1 MISPVFG
8 WCSMGTHGIS
18 RFAHGIAMLDC
29 SDRRSWTAGVWKK
42 TERRNLNGYPLV
54 MTNIAIE
61 NDHRNSRFTHWK
73 WWFSIVM
80 LVYRRVCQLMDGGGL
95 KKNKK
100 SSVLKLTHKGIPVRC
115 RLENTACGW
124 HLKPLTFEVH
134 GQGLKVRCGSWRF
147 SWGREIFVLMKFKGK
162 QPLDCWCLT
171 HVNRIKWVEC
181 FSSPGTKPWI
191 ILVVTSHWIKGS
203 LQATLPSKQQIDDSE
218 CLPYPPVKM
227 VDSALCHVFS
237 QHLWL
242 LFWAHVWLDFRV
254 PFRIVYPDK
263 NDKDLLNRSCIATP
277 NKI

>member
-80 LVYRRVCQLMDGGGL
+80 LVYRRVCRLMDGGGL

-171 HVNRIKWVEC
+171 HVNRIKWVWVLLLPRDQTLDHLGC
-181 FSSPGTKPWI
+181 HFPLNQRITPGNLTI
-191 ILVVTSHWIKGS
+191 
-203 LQATLPSKQQIDDSE
+203 QATNWRLWM
-218 CLPYPPVKM
+218 PPVSSRQDGGFCF
-227 VDSALCHVFS
+227 VSCFFS
-237 QHLWL
+237 TSV
-242 LFWAHVWLDFRV
+242 A
-254 PFRIVYPDK
+254 PF
-263 NDKDLLNRSCIATP
+263 LGTCLAWF
-277 NKI
+277 

>member
-1 MISPVFG
+1 
-8 WCSMGTHGIS
+8 
-18 RFAHGIAMLDC
+18 
-29 SDRRSWTAGVWKK
+29 
-42 TERRNLNGYPLV
+42 
-54 MTNIAIE
+54 MTIEIVDLPIE
-61 NDHRNSRFTHWK
+61 NGDFHSYVSLPEGMSADG
-73 WWFSIVM
+73 WWRS
-80 LVYRRVCQLMDGGGL
+80 Q
-95 KKNKK
+95 KKK

-203 LQATLPSKQQIDDSE
+203 LQATLLPSKQQIDDS
-218 CLPYPPVKM
+218 CSTCFISSRMPPVSSRQDGGFCF
-227 VDSALCHVFS
+227 VSCFFS
-237 QHLWL
+237 TSV
-242 LFWAHVWLDFRV
+242 A
-254 PFRIVYPDK
+254 PF
-263 NDKDLLNRSCIATP
+263 LGTCLAWF
-277 NKI
+277 